1 MPFHGGYDGH
11 ETISGC
17 YYIRQA
23 DGFNPVR
30 NGFGAFFIVI
40 NYIFGESIM
49 TTLSMLK
56 QVQIFDSSLTENEKK
71 AIKFKI
77 YLNGKEGDVLAS
89 YWDFMEFLSL
99 YNIPKSSI
107 TAALTEA
114 GVEIETPEGIAR
126 F

>member
-1 MPFHGGYDGH
+1 
-11 ETISGC
+11 
-17 YYIRQA
+17 
-23 DGFNPVR
+23 
-30 NGFGAFFIVI
+30 
-40 NYIFGESIM
+40 
-49 TTLSMLK
+49 MLK
-56 QVQIFDSSLTENEKK
+56 QVQIFDSSLTEDEKR

-126 F
+126 FERVSPDRPKCH